1 MGFTATKPASTFT
14 PPPPGMH
21 IARCY
26 RLIDLGTQPKTYQG
40 QAKGEA
46 RKIMASFE
54 LLGDDRMD
62 DGKPFTLSKSWFLSM
77 HEKASLRRD
86 LESWRGRAFSAEEE
100 MSFDVSKLLG
110 AYCILN
116 VADEPGADGQMR
128 TNIKSINPL
137 MKGMPKPEPVNATMI
152 FDADEPN
159 MELFEKFSDK
169 LKDTIRGCREWRVK
183 ASGARP
189 ATTATK
195 PAAATDGGFDDM
207 DDDIPFIVNT
217 LATNLKPGKMRRLS
231 RADF

>member
-14 PPPPGMH
+14 PPPAGMH
-21 IARCY
+21 VARCY

-40 QAKGEA
+40 QPKGEA
-46 RKIMASFE
+46 RKIMAGFE
-54 LLGDDRMD
+54 LLGEERMD

-77 HEKASLRRD
+77 HEKSSLRRD

-100 MSFDVSKLLG
+100 HSFDVSKLLG

-116 VADEPGADGQMR
+116 VTEEPGADGQIR
-128 TNIKSINPL
+128 TFIKSINPL
-137 MKGMPKPEPVNATMI
+137 MKGMPKPEAVNQTTI
-152 FDADEPN
+152 FDADEPD
-159 MELFEKFSDK
+159 MDLFEKFSDK

-195 PAAATDGGFDDM
+195 PPSTGFDDM
-207 DDDIPFIVNT
+207 DDDIPF
-217 LATNLKPGKMRRLS
+217 
-231 RADF
+231 